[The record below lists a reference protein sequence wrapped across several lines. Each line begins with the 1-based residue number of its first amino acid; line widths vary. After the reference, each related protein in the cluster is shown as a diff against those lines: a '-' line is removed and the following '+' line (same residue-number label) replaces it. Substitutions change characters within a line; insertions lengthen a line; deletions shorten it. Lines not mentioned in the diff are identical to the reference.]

1 MKDLLHSRFIQTVL
15 SADMSTEPTEAMEYC
30 LQFYTAATSLLHWNC
45 RSAMTEKVEFVRFI
59 LLFAV

>member
-15 SADMSTEPTEAMEYC
+15 S
-30 LQFYTAATSLLHWNC
+30 AATSLLHWNC